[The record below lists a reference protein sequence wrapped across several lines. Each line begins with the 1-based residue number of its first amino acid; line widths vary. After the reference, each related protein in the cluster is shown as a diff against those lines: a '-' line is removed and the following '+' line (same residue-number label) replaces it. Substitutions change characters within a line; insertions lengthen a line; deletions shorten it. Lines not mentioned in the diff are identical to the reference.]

1 MGSLGILLAV
11 GGVAGALVLLLL
23 FWYFWST
30 RRRIRS
36 ELERH
41 TRTLMDAVC
50 SSFLTT
56 SCSRCHESEMRLLS
70 VSPNARAIEYQCVYC
85 NKKMF
90 GTACAPEA
98 HDARLAWEQLT
109 SATLEATRQGFNSF
123 EGDFDLVWTVPEDP
137 LPHEYPMREPI
148 PEAVRTEVWRRDNG
162 RCVTCGSNVNLEFDH
177 IIPVSKGGATTVRN
191 LQLLCQS
198 CNRSKGAR
206 I

>member
-1 MGSLGILLAV
+1 
-11 GGVAGALVLLLL
+11 
-23 FWYFWST
+23 
-30 RRRIRS
+30 
-36 ELERH
+36 
-41 TRTLMDAVC
+41 
-50 SSFLTT
+50 
-56 SCSRCHESEMRLLS
+56 MRLLS

-98 HDARLAWEQLT
+98 GDARLAWEQLT

-123 EGDFDLVWTVPEDP
+123 EGDFDLVWTVLEDP
-137 LPHEYPMREPI
+137 LPHEYPRREPI

-198 CNRSKGAR
+198 CNRSKGAH